1 MKFFEKKLY
10 NEKKIFIFVNVYVL
24 SKSICKCICFD

>member
-24 SKSICKCICFD
+24 IISICKCICFD